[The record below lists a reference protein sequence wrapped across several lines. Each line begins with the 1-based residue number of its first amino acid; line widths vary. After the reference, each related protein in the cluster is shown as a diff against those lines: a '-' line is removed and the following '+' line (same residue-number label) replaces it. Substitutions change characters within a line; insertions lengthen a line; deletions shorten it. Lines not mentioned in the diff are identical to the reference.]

1 MPSICA
7 AYDSIPSTAQK
18 TKSFKSPCNHF
29 LAGPLDGGMGSA
41 HNRTEVIPDLFV
53 ASKSPF
59 CNKSLFLAQDW
70 TPSACVLSKGWGW
83 GESPSPEAGRE
94 LKNTVTTHLT
104 VDISTRCEAEGEG
117 KRGTGLRLSAC
128 PALGLLE
135 SLQPMTDLAS
145 GSSPDLKADV
155 DTQALRT

>member
-1 MPSICA
+1 MPSIRG

-18 TKSFKSPCNHF
+18 TKIFKSPSNHF
-29 LAGPLDGGMGSA
+29 LAGRLEWVLSL
-41 HNRTEVIPDLFV
+41 HKRTEAIPDLFV

-70 TPSACVLSKGWGW
+70 TLSACVLSKGWGW
-83 GESPSPEAGRE
+83 GSRPSPEAGRE
-94 LKNTVTTHLT
+94 LKNTVTAHLP

-117 KRGTGLRLSAC
+117 EGGTGLRLSAC

-135 SLQPMTDLAS
+135 SLQPMTDQAS

-155 DTQALRT
+155 DSQALRT

>member
-1 MPSICA
+1 
-7 AYDSIPSTAQK
+7 
-18 TKSFKSPCNHF
+18 
-29 LAGPLDGGMGSA
+29 MG
-41 HNRTEVIPDLFV
+41 V
-53 ASKSPF
+53 
-59 CNKSLFLAQDW
+59 
-70 TPSACVLSKGWGW
+70 

-94 LKNTVTTHLT
+94 LKNMVTAHLT

-117 KRGTGLRLSAC
+117 KGGTGLRLSAC

-155 DTQALRT
+155 DTQALRTRLLPCSWLFYPPSPPVFPITSLKKKKSALPGSVSLMVDTYLTYMWP